1 MHEKIALA
9 NSHLAA
15 GRLAEA
21 SAAFAAYLNDHPL
34 DDRVWFFAA
43 GILFRQRRYSEA
55 VGYYRTTLKLKPE
68 NPDYYADLGAAL
80 RADQR
85 IGEAEAMVREAI
97 RRNPTNPLPVFT
109 LANLCSSQRRY
120 EEAER
125 MYRALIQGNPDSI
138 PAIENLGS
146 LLLELNRSTEAMAI
160 FDAYLVRH
168 PDNVQVLTYKAIGY
182 DKLGHLDQALAITER
197 TIELAPP
204 KGLEMRLASFMS
216 LVGRTGRLDLRRR
229 VLNLVTEAIPVTLPD
244 DAPER
249 WFDAD
254 RNALRRFTYLFPY
267 YGIRDRDLLKV
278 HRALG
283 NQIAAS
289 FPPMQ
294 NTAPPRAG
302 KIRVGFISYNF
313 GNHPIGHLLSVF
325 FEAHA
330 QSDTELYLYSLH
342 QQQPNVDVD
351 GYGPRIHKTADQFR
365 DCRHL
370 SDRELGQRIRSDDL
384 HILIDL
390 DGHLHGGRQEVLATR
405 PARVQIHWLQSLAG
419 CPAPYFDYTIVDR
432 VIVPDDERDQGNG
445 PLIRLADAFQCGE
458 KFALPDRLPSR
469 LEHGLPEDGFV
480 FCVFGNWLKIDPEVF
495 DIWLNLLREVPK
507 SVLWFTAGPTPES
520 IKKIRELTD
529 AKGVDPMRLVIAA
542 RTADKHSH
550 IDRHRLAD
558 LFLDTFTFSAAT
570 TTMDALSAG
579 LPVLTKRGRTAQ
591 GRLSEAHIRA
601 VGPTELIVET
611 ADAYFQTAIRLAR
624 DPDELALHRKRLND
638 ALPGA
643 RLFDAPRTVQQFKQI
658 YQEVWRRH
666 EVGET
671 PTHFDVVM

>member
-1 MHEKIALA
+1 MHEKIDLA

-15 GRLAEA
+15 GRFAEA
-21 SAAFAAYLNDHPL
+21 SVAFAAYLNEHPL

-43 GILFRQRRYSEA
+43 GLLFRQRRYAEA
-55 VGYYRTTLKLKPE
+55 VEYYRTALRLKPE
-68 NPDYYADLGAAL
+68 NADYYADLGAAL

-85 IGEAEAMVREAI
+85 VGESEAMVREAI
-97 RRNPTNPLPVFT
+97 RRNPKNPLPVFT
-109 LANLCSSQRRY
+109 LANLCLSQRRY

-146 LLLELNRSTEAMAI
+146 MLFEVNRPADAMAI
-160 FDAYLVRH
+160 FESYLARN
-168 PDNVQVLTYKAIGY
+168 PDNVQVLTYQAIGH
-182 DKLGHLDQALAITER
+182 DKMGQLDQALAVTER
-197 TIELAPP
+197 TIELDPP
-204 KGLEMRLASFMS
+204 KGLVMRLASYMS
-216 LVGRTGRLDLRRR
+216 LVGRTGRLDLRSR
-229 VLNLVTEAIPVTLPD
+229 VLALVQEATPVTLPD

-249 WFDAD
+249 WFEAD

-267 YGIRDRDLLKV
+267 YGIADRDLLKV

-289 FPPMQ
+289 FPAQPAK
-294 NTAPPRAG
+294 APPRAG
-302 KIRVGFISYNF
+302 KLRIGFISYNF

-325 FEAHA
+325 LEAHA
-330 QSDTELYLYSLH
+330 QSDTELFLYSLH
-342 QQQPNVDVD
+342 QQQPHVDVD
-351 GYGPRIHKTADQFR
+351 GYGPRIHATTDQFR
-365 DCRHL
+365 DCRNL
-370 SDRELGQRIRSDDL
+370 SDRDLANLIRNDDL
-384 HILIDL
+384 HVLIDL
-390 DGHLHGGRQEVLATR
+390 DGHLHGGRQEVLAMR

-445 PLIRLADAFQCGE
+445 SLIRLADAFQCGE
-458 KFALPDRLPSR
+458 RFVLPETMPSRRDEGLPDN
-469 LEHGLPEDGFV
+469 GFV
-480 FCVFGNWLKIDPEVF
+480 FCVFGNWLKIDEEVF
-495 DIWLNLLREVPK
+495 DIWLKILAEIPK

-520 IKKIRELTD
+520 IKKIRELTE
-529 AKGVDPMRLVIAA
+529 AKGVDPARFVIAA
-542 RTADKHSH
+542 RTPDKLSH
-550 IDRHRLAD
+550 INRHRLAD

-601 VGPTELIVET
+601 VGPTDLIVET
-611 ADAYFQTAIRLAR
+611 ADEYYETALRLAR
-624 DPDELALHRKRLND
+624 DPDELALHRKRLNE
-638 ALPGA
+638 ALPNA
-643 RLFDAPRTVQQFKQI
+643 RLFDAPRMVQQFKQI
-658 YQEVWRRH
+658 YNEVWRRY
-666 EVGET
+666 ETGET